1 MSIMAA
7 QDLNDARGAARLMA
21 TAARRSIEER
31 SIEERAAI
39 SPASKVALGGLFR
52 LLKAYEAHRLA
63 GFAYQ
68 PRREGPQEGMAIV
81 SPGES
86 HIDAVRDAL
95 QRALAEVYGENEA
108 AALASIEAV
117 LRDLAGKGSSEPDA
131 VERTSFFLGT
141 LVQKLEAAA

>member
-31 SIEERAAI
+31 RASTA
-39 SPASKVALGGLFR
+39 ASRVALGGLFR
-52 LLKAYEAHRLA
+52 LLKAYRAHRLA

-86 HIDAVRDAL
+86 HITDVRDAL
-95 QRALAEVYGENEA
+95 QRALAEVYGDNEEVG
-108 AALASIEAV
+108 LESIEAV
-117 LRDLAGKGSSEPDA
+117 LRAVATDNSLEPND
-131 VERTSFFLGT
+131 VQRTSCFLGS
-141 LVQKLEAAA
+141 LVKKLEAAA